1 MNNQIERNI
10 REKYI
15 ENLLKNSQ
23 DWEWY
28 INYLEENFDINYE
41 VNSLDDFK
49 KCYVDISD
57 AFDSILRINRSLEK
71 ELPISKLW
79 LKTLNEISLFY
90 LGKIDYS
97 EIALQDAFFKTLALL
112 VYTAKIYNDTTHG
125 ELLWYSDIFQYN
137 NLYKLFSMDLFSTNA
152 DTIISGLDQI
162 GYITDSEKDVFQ
174 NNINEVFVPCKSF
187 LDEHRSS
194 IVCADCF
201 NFRSID
207 GAKCSTWEEKYL
219 HEMIQ
224 TEYSHG
230 KLSPVIGY
238 KDGRTIP
245 DFSAWTLSALDIMKY
260 DLHDEDAAFIIESV
274 EYALY
279 NTVPSSI
286 TILKHAQLL
295 SDYWTGDSFDSN
307 HYFVSSFE
315 YLISF
320 FNDKRIQIEGQVYK
334 LYHSAIKTIKDD
346 DILLLIHSRCPFRDN
361 GLRKRISGII
371 DQKKANIVNIATE
384 YDFLSAVED
393 SIIISES
400 DDQIF
405 NIISDKFDEVL
416 QRGSNSLPN
425 LFLKYLL
432 YLIQIRQK
440 CHVQPDEVSKE
451 IVRIRYLWKEEYYAG
466 YVQTMSTIGQ
476 SFDIKGTD
484 IDGYNESLIKTP
496 YGLALSCMILRED
509 ALIDTMIYISKNV
522 LSLLVTKIMVSEDFP
537 SYHTLNLDTGRHEI
551 DLYMKDYLK
560 HLAASNAHKFLNNLE
575 PEKFMLGL
583 YENIVRRTDLYM
595 ALVNV
600 EEELYQR
607 VVEQNPEYE
616 LIKYSSS
623 PKLAH
628 LTQLFPVIENKI
640 RYYGEFIGIAPICLD
655 LERYNQ
661 LKEPT
666 TILVD
671 IITMIYKSTKSF
683 QLAADFF
690 MIYFCLYSS
699 LGYNI
704 RNEVIHGKS
713 YVKKNSDIRKAFKIT
728 LFCLYLIEFRIELC
742 FEEKRRAIASSS
754 DEESTDKKESV

>member
-23 DWEWY
+23 DWDWY

-49 KCYVDISD
+49 KCYVDISE
-57 AFDSILRINRSLEK
+57 AFDSLLRINRSLEK
-71 ELPISKLW
+71 ELSISKPW

-97 EIALQDAFFKTLALL
+97 AIVLNDAFFKTLALL
-112 VYTAKIYNDTTHG
+112 VCTAKIYNDTAHG

-137 NLYKLFSMDLFSTNA
+137 NLYKLFSVDLFRENA

-162 GYITDSEKDVFQ
+162 GYIADSEKEVFQ
-174 NNINEVFVPCKSF
+174 NNINEVFVPCNSF

-245 DFSAWTLSALDIMKY
+245 DFSAWTSSALDIMKY

-274 EYALY
+274 EYALN
-279 NTVPSSI
+279 NTVPSST

-315 YLISF
+315 FLISF
-320 FNDKRIQIEGQVYK
+320 FNDNRIQIEGQVYK
-334 LYHSAIKTIKDD
+334 LYHSAVKTITDD
-346 DILLLIHSRCPFRDN
+346 NILLSIHSRCPFRDKD
-361 GLRKRISGII
+361 LRKRIRGII
-371 DQKKANIVNIATE
+371 DQKKEAVNNIANE
-384 YDFLSAVED
+384 QDFLSVVGD
-393 SIIISES
+393 SIIIAES
-400 DDQIF
+400 DDQVF

-416 QRGSNSLPN
+416 QHGSNFLPN

-432 YLIQIRQK
+432 YLIQIKQK

-451 IVRIRYLWKEEYYAG
+451 IVRIRYLWKDEYYAG
-466 YVQTMSTIGQ
+466 YVQTMST
-476 SFDIKGTD
+476 FEHKLEIKETD
-484 IDGYNESLIKTP
+484 IDEHNELLINKP
-496 YGLALSCMILRED
+496 YGMALNCMILRED
-509 ALIDTMIYISKNV
+509 TLIDTMKSISKNV
-522 LSLLVTKIMVSEDFP
+522 LSLMVTRIIVCEDFP
-537 SYHTLNLDTGRHEI
+537 SYNTLNLYTGRHEI
-551 DLYMKDYLK
+551 DLCMNDYLK
-560 HLAASNAHKFLNNLE
+560 HLAKANAYKFMNNLE
-575 PEKFMLGL
+575 PEKFMLGF

-595 ALVNV
+595 ALVKV
-600 EEELYQR
+600 EEELYRR
-607 VVEQNPEYE
+607 VAEQNPEYE
-616 LIKYSSS
+616 LIEYNAS

-640 RYYGEFIGIAPICLD
+640 RYYGELIGIAPICLD
-655 LERYNQ
+655 LERYDQ

-666 TILVD
+666 TILAD

-704 RNEVIHGKS
+704 RNEVVHGKS